1 MEVFVLT
8 VNEND
13 FNDVSCYDTKEKAIN
28 AIITDIKDRNLYE
41 ENTDD
46 TMAIIEEMK
55 FDIENYGYWKDEED
69 VRYDII
75 KCKVN

>member
-13 FNDVSCYDTKEKAIN
+13 FNDVSCYDTEEKAIN

-41 ENTDD
+41 ENTDE
-46 TMAIIEEMK
+46 TMVIIEEMK
-55 FDIENYGYWKDEED
+55 FDIKNYGYWKDEEN

>member
-8 VNEND
+8 VNENN
-13 FNDVSCYDTKEKAIN
+13 FNDVSCYDTEEKAIN
-28 AIITDIKDRNLYE
+28 AIITDIKDRKLYE
-41 ENTDD
+41 ENTDE
-46 TMAIIEEMK
+46 TMVIIEEMK
-55 FDIENYGYWKDEED
+55 FDIKNYGYWEDEEN

>member
-13 FNDVSCYDTKEKAIN
+13 FNDVSCYDTEEKAIN

-41 ENTDD
+41 ENTDE
-46 TMAIIEEMK
+46 TMVIIEEMK
-55 FDIENYGYWKDEED
+55 FDIKNYGYWEDEEN

>member
-13 FNDVSCYDTKEKAIN
+13 FNDVSCYDTEEKAIN

-41 ENTDD
+41 ENTDE
-46 TMAIIEEMK
+46 TMVIIEEMK